1 MTGDLAFK
9 VTNSTKEEM
18 GMTIEGFFF
27 FFLGIVCSDRS
38 SISELICDLNVYSD
52 CHTVSLAG
60 R

>member
-27 FFLGIVCSDRS
+27 FLGIVCSDRS
-38 SISELICDLNVYSD
+38 AISEFICDLNVYSD
-52 CHTVSLAG
+52 CHIVSLAG